1 MMISK
6 MSLKLGVSPKLIAK
20 WVAIG
25 LAGMLFLVFFIRVAT
40 FEHAYY
46 NEMEGSEREVVETA
60 VKEEEEEEP
69 LVEEVPTV
77 EEVVE
82 YTVAADRP
90 RYLSIERLGIVNAR
104 IISVGVKAS
113 GELGTPN
120 NIFDV
125 GWYEASGKP
134 GQGRTLVIDGHNGGP
149 HVHGVFKDLPY
160 LQNGDIIVIERG
172 DGAIFRYRVVENIAV
187 ALADS
192 DAYMAT
198 ALRTPETGRES
209 VTLISCTG
217 EWSQQQGTYLSRQ
230 FTRAVLV
237 EE

>member
-25 LAGMLFLVFFIRVAT
+25 LAGVLFLVFFIRVVT
-40 FEHAYY
+40 FEHTYY
-46 NEMEGSEREVVETA
+46 SEMEGSEREVVEVA
-60 VKEEEEEEP
+60 VEEEEP
-69 LVEEVPTV
+69 LVEEVPTE

-104 IISVGVKAS
+104 IISVGVKAT
-113 GELGTPN
+113 GELATPN

-125 GWYEASGKP
+125 GWYDASGKP

-149 HVHGVFKDLPY
+149 HVHGVFKDLPN
-160 LQNGDIIVIERG
+160 LQ
-172 DGAIFRYRVVENIAV
+172 
-187 ALADS
+187 
-192 DAYMAT
+192 MAT
-198 ALRTPETGRES
+198 GKEH
-209 VTLISCTG
+209 
-217 EWSQQQGTYLSRQ
+217 
-230 FTRAVLV
+230 
-237 EE
+237 